1 MRKEKAPHILLTGG
15 GTLGPV
21 TPLLAIYDEWKRQD
35 PRTRFSWIGTPA
47 GPEKSF
53 LTVYPDIAFYALFA
67 PKLSRHQKWKWPL
80 LPLLFLVSLIW
91 SYIHLRNLRPDI
103 IYTVGGYVSVPI
115 FLIGRLMGIPLWVHQ
130 LDVEPGL
137 ANKIMA
143 KFAVRV
149 TTTFE
154 ESARAMRGVCLGG
167 MVRAMHGESEHAYAH
182 FNLDAE
188 KPTVLMIGGGTGAT
202 QLNDA
207 MLAIKED
214 VLPLANIIHSFG
226 RGKMPSGVHSSFGY
240 YATELLTDDLAD
252 AYAAADV
259 LIARGGLGTLLEA
272 IAWKKPVLVV
282 PIEGSHQ
289 EANARIIAEAA
300 AGHVLTR
307 MTPQL
312 LLNNIRKV
320 FERRLEREAMARNM
334 GNLIPLG
341 AERKIVAESKEILG
355 I

>member
-1 MRKEKAPHILLTGG
+1 MKKDKSPHILLTGG

-21 TPLLAIYDEWKRQD
+21 TPLLAIYDEWKRED
-35 PRTRFSWIGTPA
+35 VRTRFSWIGTA
-47 GPEKSF
+47 NGPEKTF
-53 LTVYPDIAFYALFA
+53 LASYPDIAFYSLFA
-67 PKLSRHQKWKWPL
+67 PKLSRHQKWKWPF
-80 LPLLFLVSLIW
+80 LPFLFLVSLIW
-91 SYIHLRNLRPDI
+91 SYVHLRNLRPDI
-103 IYTVGGYVSVPI
+103 MYTVGGYVSVPL
-115 FLIGRLMGIPLWVHQ
+115 FLIGRLMRIPLWVHQ

-137 ANKIMA
+137 ANKIMS
-143 KFAVRV
+143 KFATRV

-154 ESARAMRGVCLGG
+154 ESARAVRGVCLGG
-167 MVRAMHGESEHAYAH
+167 MVRTMNGESDRAYER
-182 FNLDAE
+182 FNLDTE

-207 MLAIKED
+207 MLAIKEE

-226 RGKMPSGVHSSFGY
+226 RGKMPSGVQSSFGY

-252 AYAAADV
+252 AYAAADL

-272 IAWKKPVLVV
+272 IVWQKPMLVV

-289 EANARIIAEAA
+289 EANARIIEEAA
-300 AGHVLTR
+300 SGYVLTR